1 MQQSASKTKRR
12 VCARLKEQH
21 SNNAKTLCG
30 GPLNIGYCFP
40 IGGIILE
47 RKLAAILAADVVS
60 YSSMMDEN
68 EDATL
73 LQLKDHRAHLF
84 DPKVAHYRGRV
95 VKLIGDGTL
104 VEFPSV
110 VDAVQCAIDIQNE
123 LASQN
128 TGIKLRIGVHLG
140 DVIVDGGDVYGNGVN
155 LAARLETCADAGGVC
170 ISSIVHESLGSQ
182 VEAFFVDGGEQEF
195 KNISKPVRVFHWAL
209 GKSNIPQPKPTGRE
223 KPSIAV
229 LPFANM
235 SGDQDQQYF
244 SDGISED
251 IITGLS
257 RFRTLFVV
265 ARNSSFHF
273 RNSNLTEREI
283 AAKLGVQYLVEG
295 SVRRAGNR
303 VRISAQLIAAETGQH
318 IWADR
323 YDRDFEDLFSVQ
335 DEVTQN
341 IVAVL
346 PGRVQHDVADRV
358 TDTPTEVMKAYELL
372 LKGKALRDG
381 LNATDNAK
389 ARTFFEKTLE
399 LDPNYARAYMYLADT
414 YVVDLWLGLA
424 ESDAPIHALEIARKG
439 AALDNRDVYIQDQLG
454 YAYLCA
460 GLWDQADTQFC
471 KTLSMIV
478 NEAESMAWCG
488 YGFLLL
494 GQHEKAREVVVKAM
508 RLDPLHPPALDW
520 ILGQI
525 YFFLGRYDDAVSKLI
540 GEARLNSLGDAF
552 LTAAYA
558 HAGRQREAASA
569 LQSFVRNRKKELT
582 ERGFH
587 VASDN
592 MISLAGGFKG
602 MWRRE
607 TDWDHVASGLVK
619 AGLPN

>member
-1 MQQSASKTKRR
+1 M
-12 VCARLKEQH
+12 
-21 SNNAKTLCG
+21 
-30 GPLNIGYCFP
+30 
-40 IGGIILE
+40 E

-60 YSSMMDEN
+60 YSSMMAEN

-73 LQLKDHRAHLF
+73 MQLKEHRATLF
-84 DPKVAHYRGRV
+84 DPKVAEYRGRL

-110 VDAVQCAIDIQNE
+110 LDAVQCAIDIQNE
-123 LASQN
+123 LAGQN
-128 TGIKLRIGVHLG
+128 SGIKLRIGVHLG
-140 DVIVDGGDVYGNGVN
+140 DVIVDGNDVYGNGVN
-155 LAARLETCADAGGVC
+155 LAARLEACADAGGVC
-170 ISSIVHESLGSQ
+170 ISSIVHESLGSR
-182 VEAFFVDGGEQEF
+182 VEGSFVDGGEQEF
-195 KNISKPVRVFHWAL
+195 KNISKSVRVFHWAQ
-209 GKSNIPQPKPTGRE
+209 GKSDTARPKPRVRE

-235 SGDQDQQYF
+235 SGARDQQYF
-244 SDGISED
+244 SDGITED

-273 RNSNLTEREI
+273 RNSDLTESEI

-341 IVAVL
+341 IVALL
-346 PGRVQHDVADRV
+346 PGRVQHDVAERV
-358 TDTPTEVMKAYELL
+358 TDTPTENMKAYELL

-389 ARTFFEKTLE
+389 AKTFFQKALE
-399 LDPNYARAYMYLADT
+399 LDPGYARAYMYLADT

-424 ESDAPIHALEIARKG
+424 ETNAPTHALETARKG

-494 GQHEKAREVVVKAM
+494 GQHEKARDVVVKAM

-520 ILGQI
+520 ILGQV
-525 YFFLGRYDDAVSKLI
+525 YFFAGRYDDAVSKLI
-540 GEARLNSLGDAF
+540 GEARLNSLADAF

-558 HAGRQREAASA
+558 HAGRQREAESA
-569 LQSFVRNRKKELT
+569 LQSFVVNRKKELT

-587 VASDN
+587 VVTDN
-592 MISLAGGFKG
+592 LISLAGGFKG

-607 TDWDHVASGLVK
+607 TDWDHLASGLLK
-619 AGLPN
+619 ARLPR